1 MKRILTIIGARPQFI
16 KHAPLLEKLSKYFST
31 CTIHTGQHYDRIM
44 SDVFF
49 SDLGMDEP
57 DINLSIG
64 SHTHSKQTALM
75 MAGIEKVLLS
85 ENFDCVIVY
94 GDTNSTIAGALVSA
108 KLGIKTAHI
117 EAGMRSNNRN
127 MPEEI
132 NRIVTDHLSDFNFAP
147 SPDAADNLKRE
158 NLDYVITGDIMFE
171 AFRKF
176 SPKAEKRDITPIT
189 GLDND
194 FYLLTLHR
202 QFNTMPDNLK
212 IIMERLA
219 SVEYDIVFPIH
230 PRTRKIINEIY
241 PDNYCPANIHM
252 IEPVGY
258 IDMLALI
265 HKSSGV
271 ITDSGG
277 LQKEA
282 YYAGKKCITLRNE
295 TEWTETL
302 LSGANML
309 CPLAECSIDEFL
321 SDRDGCSF
329 KPLYSDM
336 EASTIITRYLRENL

>member
-31 CTIHTGQHYDRIM
+31 CTLHTGQHYDKTM

-49 SDLGMDEP
+49 RDLGMDEP

-64 SHTHSKQTALM
+64 SHTQAKQTALM
-75 MAGIEKVLLS
+75 MSGIEKVLLS
-85 ENFDCVIVY
+85 EHFDCVIVY

-108 KLGIKTAHI
+108 KLGVKTAHI
-117 EAGMRSNNRN
+117 EAGMRSNNRD

-147 SPDAADNLKRE
+147 SPDAAANLKRE
-158 NLDYVITGDIMFE
+158 NLDYVVTGDIMFE

-176 SPKAEKRDITPIT
+176 SNKAKERDISVIT
-189 GLDND
+189 GIDSD
-194 FYLLTLHR
+194 YYLLTLHR

-212 IIMERLA
+212 TIIEKLA
-219 SVEYDIVFPIH
+219 SVQHDIVFPIH
-230 PRTRKIINEIY
+230 PRTRKIISEIY
-241 PDNYCPANIHM
+241 PDNYCPDNIHM

-265 HKSSGV
+265 HKCNGV

-282 YYAGKKCITLRNE
+282 YYAEKKCITLRKE

-302 LSGANML
+302 HSGANIL
-309 CPLAECSIDEFL
+309 CPLADCSIDKFL
-321 SDRDGCSF
+321 SDKENGSF
-329 KPLYSDM
+329 KPLYSDL
-336 EASTIITRYLRENL
+336 EASTIITQYLRENL